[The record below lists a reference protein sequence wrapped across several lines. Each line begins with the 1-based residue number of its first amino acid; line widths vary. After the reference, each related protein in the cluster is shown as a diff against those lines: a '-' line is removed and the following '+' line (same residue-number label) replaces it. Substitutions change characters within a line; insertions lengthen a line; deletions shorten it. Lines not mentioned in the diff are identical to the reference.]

1 MLIEEACVPAV
12 RSRPESVS
20 LRLAITTMLAVVG
33 VLALTATA
41 SADTDFS
48 DVPSDST
55 FATEIAWLAESG
67 ITQGRGDGTF
77 GVGDPVTRGAMAAF
91 LYRSAGEP
99 TDATALREIAGG
111 SGYTCAL
118 DDDGSVWCWGALT
131 SGENAF
137 APPTLTVRP
146 TRIDGVDD
154 AVRLEAA
161 ASDTFVHSCA
171 ILADG
176 SVTCWGEG
184 NPLQP
189 GWRTEGF
196 VPDPRPITVPDVT
209 GAQELTV
216 GGNHACALDGG
227 GQVWCW
233 GENIA
238 GAIGV
243 DENQH
248 QVPPTRLDALGVMSD
263 IDAGA
268 QHTCSVDRDGGVW
281 CWGDNGSGKSGQPL
295 DEPRSHV
302 PRQVAGLPAVTEVAA
317 GRQHTCARTVDG
329 EVWCWGSNRF
339 GELGAGTGD
348 DRPQPVRID
357 ALSGVRQLSTAGAH
371 TCAVDASGDAWC
383 WGHNVAGQLGD
394 GTELREGTSGGS
406 ASSPRRVIG
415 VPAIAAIAPAAG
427 NHSCAL
433 DTSGRAWCWGDNGAA
448 QLGRGDAG
456 GRDAVAAPVVSFG

>member
-48 DVPSDST
+48 DVPTDSTFATEIAWLAASGITQGRGDGTFGVGDPVTRGAMAAFLYRSAGEPAGPFDAPAFSDVPDDST

-302 PRQVAGLPAVTEVAA
+302 PRQVAACRPSPRWPPAVNTPV
-317 GRQHTCARTVDG
+317 RARSTVR
-329 EVWCWGSNRF
+329 C
-339 GELGAGTGD
+339 GAGGATG
-348 DRPQPVRID
+348 
-357 ALSGVRQLSTAGAH
+357 SGS
-371 TCAVDASGDAWC
+371 W
-383 WGHNVAGQLGD
+383 
-394 GTELREGTSGGS
+394 
-406 ASSPRRVIG
+406 
-415 VPAIAAIAPAAG
+415 VPAPVTTGHSRCGSMRSAA
-427 NHSCAL
+427 S
-433 DTSGRAWCWGDNGAA
+433 
-448 QLGRGDAG
+448 
-456 GRDAVAAPVVSFG
+456 VS